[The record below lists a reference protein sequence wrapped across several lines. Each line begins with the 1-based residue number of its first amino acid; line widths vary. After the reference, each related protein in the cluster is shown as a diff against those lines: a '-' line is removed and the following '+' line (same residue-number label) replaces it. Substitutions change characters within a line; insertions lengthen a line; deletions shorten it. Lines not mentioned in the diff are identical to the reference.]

1 MNNHKEAWNPAVR
14 VIPSHIA
21 VSMKQTIQSYDS
33 PPKAIPW
40 TQLRGAPSFNGEAIH
55 LEESHPNLAI
65 AKDLGQDPLEHDRQC
80 PIRQLQLQPVF
91 SELHNPGPLELD
103 QDQQEEPEVG
113 ELIEALT
120 ETPGGN
126 SRALIPPLHEH
137 SRRGKNLFS
146 VILPPLLHLTLS
158 GIVVKKSRSTLNSS
172 NLDCLKSKNSARI
185 D

>member
-1 MNNHKEAWNPAVR
+1 MTNHTEAWNQAVR

-21 VSMKQTIQSYDS
+21 TSMKQTIQSDDP

-40 TQLRGAPSFNGEAIH
+40 TQLRGAPSFNGETMH

-146 VILPPLLHLTLS
+146 VILPPYHTSLS
-158 GIVVKKSRSTLNSS
+158 QKSW
-172 NLDCLKSKNSARI
+172 
-185 D
+185 